1 MITFGLTGGIA
12 CGKSTV
18 TRTFRANNIPMVD
31 ADEAARDVV
40 APGTAGLHAL
50 RYAFGDEYILPDG
63 YLDRVK
69 FGAMV
74 FADTEKRALLDAI
87 MLPLIMEKV
96 SSQMEKFHS
105 EGHSLVGYD
114 AALICEMGHADFYR
128 PLIVVQCRE
137 LTQIGRLMK
146 RNGLTETEAMHR
158 ISAQMPMEKKV
169 ALADYVIN
177 TDGTIEESMQQT
189 KDIIETLRRLYT

>member
-12 CGKSTV
+12 CGKSTA
-18 TRTFRANNIPMVD
+18 TKTFRAHGIPMVD

-50 RYAFGDEYILPDG
+50 KYAFGEEYIQPDG

-87 MLPLIMEKV
+87 MLPLIMENV
-96 SSQMEKFHS
+96 SSQFEKLHQT
-105 EGHSLVGYD
+105 GHLLIGYD
-114 AALICEMGHADFYR
+114 AALLIEMGHADFYR
-128 PLIVVQCRE
+128 PLIVVQCRT
-137 LTQIGRLMK
+137 LTQINRLMK
-146 RNGLTETEAMHR
+146 RNGLTADDAMRR
-158 ISAQMPMEKKV
+158 ISAQMPTEQKV

-177 TDGTIEESMQQT
+177 TDGTIEESVKQT
-189 KDIIETLRRLYT
+189 TEIIHHLERMI

>member
-18 TRTFRANNIPMVD
+18 TKTFRANGIPMVD

-74 FADTEKRALLDAI
+74 FADIEKRALLDAI
-87 MLPLIMEKV
+87 MLPLIIERT
-96 SSQMEKFHS
+96 SSQFEKLRQ
-105 EGHSLVGYD
+105 EGHLIVGWD
-114 AALICEMGHADFYR
+114 AALICEMGLADFYR
-128 PLIVVQCRE
+128 PLIVVQCRT
-137 LTQIGRLMK
+137 LTQINRLMK
-146 RNGLTETEAMHR
+146 RNSLTADEAMRR
-158 ISAQMPMEKKV
+158 ISAQMPVEQKV

-177 TDGTIEESMQQT
+177 TDNSIDESVRQT
-189 KDIIETLRRLYT
+189 TDIIHNLEHLL

>member
-18 TRTFRANNIPMVD
+18 TKTFRANGIPMVD

-50 RYAFGDEYILPDG
+50 RYAFGEEYILSDG

-87 MLPLIMEKV
+87 MLPLITENV
-96 SSQMEKFHS
+96 CSQFQKLEQ
-105 EGHSLVGYD
+105 EGHLIIGYD

-128 PLIVVQCRE
+128 PLIVVQCRT
-137 LTQIGRLMK
+137 LTQINRLMK
-146 RNGLTETEAMHR
+146 RNGLTADEAMRR
-158 ISAQMPMEKKV
+158 ISAQMPVEEKV

-177 TDGTIEESMQQT
+177 TDGTIEESVQQT
-189 KDIIETLRRLYT
+189 TDIVHQLEYLL

>member
-12 CGKSTV
+12 CGKSTA
-18 TRTFRANNIPMVD
+18 TKTFRAHGIPMVD

-50 RYAFGDEYILPDG
+50 KYAFGEEYIQSDG

-74 FADTEKRALLDAI
+74 FADQEKRALLDSI

-96 SSQMEKFHS
+96 SSQFEKLHQT
-105 EGHSLVGYD
+105 GHLLIGYD
-114 AALICEMGHADFYR
+114 AALLIEMGHADFYR
-128 PLIVVQCRE
+128 PLIVVQCRT
-137 LTQIGRLMK
+137 LTQINRLMK
-146 RNGLTETEAMHR
+146 RNGLTADDAMRR
-158 ISAQMPMEKKV
+158 ISAQMPTEQKV

-177 TDGTIEESMQQT
+177 TDGTIEESVKQT
-189 KDIIETLRRLYT
+189 TEIIHHLERMI